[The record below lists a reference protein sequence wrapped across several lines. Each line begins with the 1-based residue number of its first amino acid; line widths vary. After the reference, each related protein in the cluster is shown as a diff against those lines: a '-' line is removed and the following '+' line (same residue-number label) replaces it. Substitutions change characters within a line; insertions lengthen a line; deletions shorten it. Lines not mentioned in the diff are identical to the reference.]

1 MFSYHVQFA
10 LASERR
16 KAFLA
21 ESDAARLVRQARS
34 RRTGAYAAGRSTLRL
49 LAGCLPSVSNRLRV
63 GSVNPAVGRRT
74 VLPDGS
80 AVLIRPVHGGDAPL
94 LADGFA
100 RLSARSR
107 RMRFL
112 APKKELFP
120 ADLRYFT
127 EIDHHDHEA
136 LGALDATDGRGA
148 GIARYVR
155 SAADPRAAEIAVTVV
170 DEWQGRGLGRELVA
184 QLAER
189 ARAEGIDRFTA
200 LVAADNVAVAG
211 LARSFGGVIVGRESA
226 AVLYEIGLVAGADPR
241 DAGRQEEQARQTAAA

>member
-1 MFSYHVQFA
+1 MPPGTLVQQVGRGDNGREPTLRGHPMFSYHIQFA

-16 KAFLA
+16 KEFLA
-21 ESDAARLVRQARS
+21 EMDAARRVRQARS
-34 RRTGAYAAGRSTLRL
+34 GQRTGVYAASRSPLRL
-49 LAGCLPSVSNRLRV
+49 LADWLLSVSNRWRV
-63 GSVNPAVGRRT
+63 GSGNPATRRRT
-74 VLPDGS
+74 VLRDGS
-80 AVLIRPVHGGDAPL
+80 AVLIRPVHGDDARL

-112 APKKELFP
+112 AQKKELFP
-120 ADLRYFT
+120 ADLRYLT

-148 GIARYVR
+148 GVARYVR

-211 LARSFGGVIVGRESA
+211 LARSFGGG
-226 AVLYEIGLVAGADPR
+226 Y
-241 DAGRQEEQARQTAAA
+241 